1 MQLVASNS
9 MSLKGGGRM
18 DAYGKHIRVHLQLF
32 EGQITSSRRDGMD
45 APWDRAT
52 CLSPI
57 NRGHLDVLQLTR
69 ENGRPWDGG
78 LLFMRKAVSTSI

>member
-1 MQLVASNS
+1 
-9 MSLKGGGRM
+9 M
-18 DAYGKHIRVHLQLF
+18 DAYGTHIRVHLQLF

-78 LLFMRKAVSTSI
+78 LLFMGKVLSTSNTKKLLSPKLLIVCKVI